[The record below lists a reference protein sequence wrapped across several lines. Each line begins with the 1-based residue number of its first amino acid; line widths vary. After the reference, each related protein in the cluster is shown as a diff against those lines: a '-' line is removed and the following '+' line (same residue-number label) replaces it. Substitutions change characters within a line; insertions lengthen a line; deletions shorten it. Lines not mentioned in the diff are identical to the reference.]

1 MMQNRFMAL
10 LGIFLGSYM
19 PAFAQTPTPRTVL
32 PQQNFAPPIARLR
45 NVSIPVAAASSLAY
59 PNAEKSPAPFSQPFS
74 GAYGT
79 DGSVERLPPM
89 EEVKILFFSRS
100 TRPLVQLWGG
110 RLQLDV
116 FQSALQTQN
125 VPLDPLAFRGFRS
138 PRQTYPGG
146 PGSVRL
152 SGLSLSFHF
161 GRNERT
167 ARPMQAWQYLPRI
180 VHTVL
185 N

>member
-1 MMQNRFMAL
+1 MTHNRFMAL

-19 PAFAQTPTPRTVL
+19 PAFAQIPVSRIVL

-45 NVSIPVAAASSLAY
+45 TASIPVAAASSLAY
-59 PNAEKSPAPFSQPFS
+59 PNAERSPAPFSQPFS
-74 GAYGT
+74 GAYGS

-89 EEVKILFFSRS
+89 EEVKILSFSRS
-100 TRPLVQLWGG
+100 TRSLVQLWGG

-116 FQSALQTQN
+116 FQSTLHTQN

-138 PRQTYPGG
+138 LRQTYAGG

-167 ARPMQAWQYLPRI
+167 AHPTQAWQYLPRI
-180 VHTVL
+180 VNTVL